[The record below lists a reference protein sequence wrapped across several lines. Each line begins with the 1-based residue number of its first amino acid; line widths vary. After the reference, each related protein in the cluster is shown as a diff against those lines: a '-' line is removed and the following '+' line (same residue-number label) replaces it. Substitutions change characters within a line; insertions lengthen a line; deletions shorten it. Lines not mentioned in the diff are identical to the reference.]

1 MSDTKPLYNMTHGNL
16 SSTIWELPFAIFF
29 LSYLHMRDLKNILG
43 PDLVIF
49 EICHFMMIPGSF
61 KYSEKDPLRKSQF
74 SQ

>member
-1 MSDTKPLYNMTHGNL
+1 
-16 SSTIWELPFAIFF
+16 
-29 LSYLHMRDLKNILG
+29 MRDLKNILG

-74 SQ
+74 SHEGTMINHLDDLV